1 MRTITTALFTLLVS
15 LQMMAGK
22 VIKIQDIEYAP
33 SWMTIK
39 DVELTKES
47 TVIRGTLQPG
57 ASILKNT
64 VFVDRNTGKEY
75 KFLRVEGIKA
85 YEQAT
90 EETPCTV
97 YFEPLDASV
106 KEINY
111 IEVGNNPLGNYYGI
125 KLQQKAKVGKNSKAF
140 DPESLNYD
148 YYMNKPFTPDTAW
161 HFSNEP
167 YKKAFKACK
176 AQLKIHVSGIPK
188 ERKSVLPDATARVQ
202 NQITRQEENS
212 VVNDG
217 FFLTAFCGNGIIHS
231 FESVVMVK
239 VFKKH

>member
-1 MRTITTALFTLLVS
+1 MLI
-15 LQMMAGK
+15 
-22 VIKIQDIEYAP
+22 ID
-33 SWMTIK
+33 
-39 DVELTKES
+39 
-47 TVIRGTLQPG
+47 
-57 ASILKNT
+57 N
-64 VFVDRNTGKEY
+64 N
-75 KFLRVEGIKA
+75 
-85 YEQAT
+85 
-90 EETPCTV
+90 
-97 YFEPLDASV
+97 LDASV

-111 IEVGNNPLGNYYGI
+111 IEVGHNPLGNYYGI
-125 KLQQKAKVGKNSKAF
+125 WLQQKAKVGKKSKTF

-148 YYMNKPFTPDTAW
+148 YYMNQPFTPDTAW

-167 YKKAFKACK
+167 YKKAFKAGK

-188 ERKSVLPDATARVQ
+188 ELKSVLHDATARVQ

>member
-64 VFVDRNTGKEY
+64 VIVDRNTGKEY

-90 EETPCTV
+90 EETHCTV

-111 IEVGNNPLGNYYGI
+111 IEVGNNPLGN
-125 KLQQKAKVGKNSKAF
+125 
-140 DPESLNYD
+140 
-148 YYMNKPFTPDTAW
+148 
-161 HFSNEP
+161 
-167 YKKAFKACK
+167 
-176 AQLKIHVSGIPK
+176 
-188 ERKSVLPDATARVQ
+188 
-202 NQITRQEENS
+202 
-212 VVNDG
+212 
-217 FFLTAFCGNGIIHS
+217 
-231 FESVVMVK
+231 
-239 VFKKH
+239 